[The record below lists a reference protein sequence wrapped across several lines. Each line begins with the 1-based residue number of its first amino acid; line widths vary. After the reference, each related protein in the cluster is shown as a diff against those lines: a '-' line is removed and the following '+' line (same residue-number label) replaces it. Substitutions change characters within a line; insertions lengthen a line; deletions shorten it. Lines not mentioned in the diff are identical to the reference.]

1 MPNSAHSS
9 ATTETRNSTAG
20 KTVNRTADRTTD
32 RTTKR
37 HRQPSPVHD
46 TQRAIKYATEELR
59 RVDRQ
64 LAEIAEKLPQ
74 ANGEFDMLAE
84 LRGAV
89 DVVRVDLLGDAIAT
103 LATASLDDESSLRRR
118 FTARQGWLAPAEE

>member
-9 ATTETRNSTAG
+9 ATTDLRNSAADSTA
-20 KTVNRTADRTTD
+20 NRTADNS
-32 RTTKR
+32 TKR
-37 HRQPSPVHD
+37 HRQQSPVHD
-46 TQRAIKYATEELR
+46 TQRAIKDATEELR

-64 LAEIAEKLPQ
+64 LAKIAEHLPQ

-103 LATASLDDESSLRRR
+103 LATASLVDQSSLRRR
-118 FTARQGWLAPAEE
+118 FTARQGWLAPTEE

>member
-1 MPNSAHSS
+1 MSNSTHSS
-9 ATTETRNSTAG
+9 ATTQRR
-20 KTVNRTADRTTD
+20 NRTADKTADSTANSTAER
-32 RTTKR
+32 R
-37 HRQPSPVHD
+37 HQPSPVHD
-46 TQRAIKYATEELR
+46 TQRAIKDATEELR

-64 LAEIAEKLPQ
+64 LAKVAADLPQ

-89 DVVRVDLLGDAIAT
+89 DVVRLDLLADATAT
-103 LATASLDDESSLRRR
+103 LATASLVDESSLRRR

>member
-9 ATTETRNSTAG
+9 PTTEPRNRTAESTANSTAE
-20 KTVNRTADRTTD
+20 
-32 RTTKR
+32 R
-37 HRQPSPVHD
+37 HRQRSPVHD
-46 TQRAIKYATEELR
+46 TQRAIKDATEELR

-64 LAEIAEKLPQ
+64 LAKIAEHLPQ

-103 LATASLDDESSLRRR
+103 LATASLVDESSLRRR
-118 FTARQGWLAPAEE
+118 FTARQGWLAPTEE

>member
-9 ATTETRNSTAG
+9 PTTESR
-20 KTVNRTADRTTD
+20 NRTADKTANS
-32 RTTKR
+32 TTKQR
-37 HRQPSPVHD
+37 RQRSPVHD
-46 TQRAIKYATEELR
+46 TQRAIKDATEELR

-64 LAEIAEKLPQ
+64 LADIAKHLPQ

-84 LRGAV
+84 LRGTV

-103 LATASLDDESSLRRR
+103 LATAALADESSLRRR
-118 FTARQGWLAPAEE
+118 FTARQGLARPG

>member
-9 ATTETRNSTAG
+9 VTTEPRNSAAE
-20 KTVNRTADRTTD
+20 RR
-32 RTTKR
+32 
-37 HRQPSPVHD
+37 RQRSPAHD
-46 TQRAIKYATEELR
+46 TQRAIKDATAELR

-64 LAEIAEKLPQ
+64 LAEIAERLPQ

-89 DVVRVDLLGDAIAT
+89 DVVRCDLLADAITT
-103 LATASLDDESSLRRR
+103 LAAASLADESNLRGR
-118 FTARQGWLAPAEE
+118 FTERQGWLAAAEE

>member
-9 ATTETRNSTAG
+9 PTTESRNRA
-20 KTVNRTADRTTD
+20 TD
-32 RTTKR
+32 KIAKR
-37 HRQPSPVHD
+37 RHQPSPVHD
-46 TQRAIKYATEELR
+46 TQRAIKDATEELR

-64 LAEIAEKLPQ
+64 LAEITERLPQ

-89 DVVRVDLLGDAIAT
+89 DVVRTDLLADAIAT
-103 LATASLDDESSLRRR
+103 LDVASTADESNLRGR
-118 FTARQGWLAPAEE
+118 FVERQSWLAAAEE

>member
-9 ATTETRNSTAG
+9 ATTKPRN
-20 KTVNRTADRTTD
+20 KTADRSAE
-32 RTTKR
+32 RTANGTAKHR
-37 HRQPSPVHD
+37 RQPSPVHD
-46 TQRAIKYATEELR
+46 TQRAIKDATEELR

-64 LAEIAEKLPQ
+64 LVGIAEHLPQ

-103 LATASLDDESSLRRR
+103 LATASLVDESSLRRR
-118 FTARQGWLAPAEE
+118 FTERQSWLAAAEE